1 MENNQSAGVM
11 QLRRLRMLH
20 RAIFFSLLFFFLI
33 TLLLN
38 FFNGGPMYDDR
49 DLAEGL
55 LYANLVML
63 ALALPAAGIVFRKK
77 RKEIPAE
84 ADLTTKLTLYQSPFV
99 IRLALWEVPAM
110 AAVIFFMMTGM
121 VVFAGILIFMLV
133 VIILG
138 APGKG
143 TLLHDLEPEGRQ
155 REELLQMMEER

>member
-38 FFNGGPMYDDR
+38 FLNGGPMYDDR
-49 DLAEGL
+49 DFSEGL

-133 VIILG
+133 VILLG

-143 TLLHDLEPEGRQ
+143 TLLHDLEPEGEQ